1 MSSLD
6 PASVRSIFKAYD
18 VRGVV
23 PDQLDEEL
31 ARRAGAAFVQVV
43 AATTVVV
50 GHDMRPSSPGLAD
63 AFSTGAAHAGADV
76 VHIGLASTDGLYFA
90 SGHLGHPGAMF
101 TASHN
106 PAQYNGIKLCRAGA
120 QPVGMESGLAEIRDA
135 GPRRPGAGR
144 RAPGHDHA
152 RRPARRVRRAT
163 CSPWSPSRAVA
174 SRSSSTPAT
183 AWRATPRPP
192 SSTPSASEQAEVVP
206 MYFELDGTFPNHEAN
221 PIDPKNIRDL
231 QARVVAEGADIG
243 LAFDGDADRCF
254 VVDEQGRA
262 VSPSTLTALIAA
274 RELRRVPGANVIHN
288 LITSR
293 AVPEIVTELG
303 GTPVRTRVGHSY
315 IKATMA
321 ETDAVFGG
329 EHSGHF
335 YFRDFWRADS
345 GMLAALH
352 TLAALAAHRPAAV
365 RSSPPSTSGTSS
377 AARSTRPST
386 TRPRSWRTIEAAYAG
401 EAARD
406 RPPRRP
412 DRDDGR
418 LVVQRAPVQHRTTA
432 PAQRRGQG
440 HRDHGAGARRGPRPH
455 QEGHMNIDPAL
466 RELIVC
472 PSCHASFDEVGEEL
486 VCTGCGL
493 AYPVRDGIPV
503 LLVDEARRPD

>member
-1 MSSLD
+1 M
-6 PASVRSIFKAYD
+6 
-18 VRGVV
+18 
-23 PDQLDEEL
+23 
-31 ARRAGAAFVQVV
+31 
-43 AATTVVV
+43 
-50 GHDMRPSSPGLAD
+50 
-63 AFSTGAAHAGADV
+63 
-76 VHIGLASTDGLYFA
+76 
-90 SGHLGHPGAMF
+90 
-101 TASHN
+101 
-106 PAQYNGIKLCRAGA
+106 
-120 QPVGMESGLAEIRDA
+120 
-135 GPRRPGAGR
+135 
-144 RAPGHDHA
+144 
-152 RRPARRVRRAT
+152 
-163 CSPWSPSRAVA
+163 
-174 SRSSSTPAT
+174 
-183 AWRATPRPP
+183 
-192 SSTPSASEQAEVVP
+192 
-206 MYFELDGTFPNHEAN
+206 
-221 PIDPKNIRDL
+221 
-231 QARVVAEGADIG
+231 AEGADIG

-293 AVPEIVTELG
+293 AVPEIVAELG

-352 TLAALAAHRPAAV
+352 TLAALAATDRPLSELAAEYERYVVSGEINSTVDDQAAIVADDRGDV
-365 RSSPPSTSGTSS
+365 RRRRR
-377 AARSTRPST
+377 AR
-386 TRPRSWRTIEAAYAG
+386 
-401 EAARD
+401 

-418 LVVQRAPVQHRTTA
+418 LVVQRAPVQHRTAA

-440 HRDHGAGARRGPRPH
+440 HRHHGTGARRGPRPH

-493 AYPVRDGIPV
+493 AYPVRDDIPV